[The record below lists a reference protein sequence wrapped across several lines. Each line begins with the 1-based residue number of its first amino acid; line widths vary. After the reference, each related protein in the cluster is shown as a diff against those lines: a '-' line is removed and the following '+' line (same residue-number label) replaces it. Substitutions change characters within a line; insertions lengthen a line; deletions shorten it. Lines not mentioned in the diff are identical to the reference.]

1 VAAPKTV
8 EAYLAALPADQ
19 RAALEELRATIR
31 SAIPSAIEHI
41 SYQMPAFKA
50 EGRFVVWYAAFRD
63 HYSLYPASEGVK
75 AALGKD
81 LEKYA
86 SGKGTIRF
94 DYGKALPVGIVKKVV
109 KTRITENDKGEGYRM
124 GGVTNTRNP

>member
-1 VAAPKTV
+1 MAAPRSV
-8 EAYLAALPADQ
+8 EAYLAALPADH
-19 RAALEELRATIR
+19 RDALQTLREVIR
-31 SAIPSAIEHI
+31 SALPEASEHV

-63 HYSLYPASEGVK
+63 HYSMYPASEGVQ

-81 LEKYA
+81 LDRYF

-94 DYGKALPVGIVKKVV
+94 EYGERLPATLVKKIVTV
-109 KTRITENDKGEGYRM
+109 RLKENAAGKSYR
-124 GGVTNTRNP
+124 RA